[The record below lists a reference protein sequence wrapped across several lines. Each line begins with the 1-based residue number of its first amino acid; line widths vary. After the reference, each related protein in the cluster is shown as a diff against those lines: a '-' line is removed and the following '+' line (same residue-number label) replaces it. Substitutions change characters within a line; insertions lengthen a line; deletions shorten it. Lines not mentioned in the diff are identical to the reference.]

1 MIKIK
6 VERAEFDA
14 AESNGYAYG
23 RDLSKRSGTS
33 PWSVVIFLG
42 EERPYAYRE
51 SDPESVEYKFFI
63 NCEVCYAENDAKIDA
78 EDFAYCVKANI
89 AIYY

>member
-42 EERPYAYRE
+42 EE
-51 SDPESVEYKFFI
+51 
-63 NCEVCYAENDAKIDA
+63 
-78 EDFAYCVKANI
+78 
-89 AIYY
+89 